1 MENFIKHL
9 TFLSE
14 KNKINPE
21 LYNELRVYRGLRD
34 PDTNVGV
41 LVGLT
46 KVSAVNGSKLEGKK
60 RVPIHGELK
69 YRGIDIN
76 KIVSE
81 YEKNPKFGFEK
92 VVFLLMFGK
101 MPNPDEEKNF
111 LKYLKEKKGVP
122 NEFVRNIFLKK
133 VSKDVMNKLARAVL
147 VLYSNEESPDDL
159 SIEGNIWKSLWLIV
173 NFPVFVSYIYVA
185 MAHQLK
191 KKSMY
196 IHHTNPELS
205 IAEQFLHLIR
215 KDSKYTLLEAEIL
228 DICLMLHAEHGGGNN
243 STFTVRVTTST
254 GTDIYSSIAAAI
266 GSLKGPLHGGA
277 NHAVIKMIDDIKN
290 NVPKEKWND
299 EIVVL
304 DYLSKILRKE
314 VGDKS
319 GLIYGMGHAIY
330 TLSDPRAVIL
340 ERYAERL
347 AKEKGIE
354 DEFNLY
360 QMIKKLSPIAFKE
373 VTGKDKIISPNVDF
387 FSGFVYRALDLPEE
401 IYTPLFAMGRIAGWC
416 AHRIEELIN
425 GKKIIRPA
433 YSYVGDKE

>member
-21 LYNELRVYRGLRD
+21 LYNKLRVYRGLRD

-147 VLYSNEESPDDL
+147 VLYSNEGSPDDL

-173 NFPVFVSYIYVA
+173 NFPVFVSYIYIA

-215 KDSKYTLLEAEIL
+215 KDSKYTPLEAEIL

-277 NHAVIKMIDDIKN
+277 NHAVINMIDDIKN
-290 NVPKEKWND
+290 NVSKEKWND
-299 EIVVL
+299 ETVVL

-340 ERYAERL
+340 EKYAERL

-360 QMIKKLSPIAFKE
+360 QMIKKLSPMAFKE

>member
-147 VLYSNEESPDDL
+147 VLYSNEGSPDDL

-173 NFPVFVSYIYVA
+173 NFPVFVSYIYIA

-191 KKSMY
+191 RKSMY

-215 KDSKYTLLEAEIL
+215 KDSKYTPLEAEIL